1 MKQNYYIAYGSNL
14 NVQQMARRCPTAT
27 PVGTGVLEGWR
38 LEFRGS
44 GSGAYLTIVPFE
56 GGRVPV
62 GIWRISEADER
73 ALDRYE
79 GCPHFYSKRK
89 IKVQVKAQV
98 EDFGSH
104 RLRSVSALVYIMRED
119 AAPGVPDPF
128 YVHVCREG
136 YSDFGFDEAE
146 LYAALNRAGE
156 EVIE

>member
-1 MKQNYYIAYGSNL
+1 MKNKFYIAYGSNL

-27 PVGTGVLEGWR
+27 PVGTGVLDGWR

-62 GIWRISEADER
+62 GIWRISEADEK

-79 GCPHFYSKRK
+79 GFPHFYQKYK
-89 IKVQVKAQV
+89 IKVEM
-98 EDFGSH
+98 EDLWSP
-104 RLRSVSALVYIMRED
+104 RLRSVTALVYIMRED

-128 YVHVCREG
+128 YVRICREG
-136 YSDFGFDEAE
+136 CAHFGLDESE
-146 LYAALNRAGE
+146 LYAALNRANGE
-156 EVIE
+156 EVS

>member
-1 MKQNYYIAYGSNL
+1 MKHNYYIAYGSNL

-62 GIWRISEADER
+62 GIWRISEADEK

-79 GCPHFYSKRK
+79 GFPHFYQKYK
-89 IKVQVKAQV
+89 IKVEM
-98 EDFGSH
+98 EDLWSP
-104 RLRSVSALVYIMRED
+104 RLRSVTALVYIMRED
-119 AAPGVPDPF
+119 AAPGVPEPF
-128 YVHVCREG
+128 YVRICREG
-136 YSDFGFDEAE
+136 CSDFGLDEAE
-146 LYAALNRAGE
+146 LYAALNRAGG

>member
-1 MKQNYYIAYGSNL
+1 MKHNYYIAYGSNL

-62 GIWRISEADER
+62 GIWRISEADEK

-79 GCPHFYSKRK
+79 GFPHFYQKYK
-89 IKVQVKAQV
+89 IKVEM
-98 EDFGSH
+98 EDLWSP
-104 RLRSVSALVYIMRED
+104 RLRSVTALVYIMRED
-119 AAPGVPDPF
+119 AAPGVPDPL
-128 YVHVCREG
+128 YVRICRVG
-136 YSDFGFDEAE
+136 CYDFGLDESE
-146 LYAALNRAGE
+146 LYAALNRAGG

>member
-1 MKQNYYIAYGSNL
+1 MKMKFYIAYGSNL
-14 NVQQMARRCPTAT
+14 NVRQMRHRCPSAM
-27 PVGTGVLEGWR
+27 PVGVGVLDDWQ

-62 GIWRISEADER
+62 GIWRISEADEK

-79 GCPHFYSKRK
+79 GFPHFYQKYK
-89 IKVQVKAQV
+89 IRVKM
-98 EDFGSH
+98 EDLWSP
-104 RLRSVSALVYIMRED
+104 RLRSVTALVYIMRED

-128 YVHVCREG
+128 YVRICREG
-136 YSDFGFDEAE
+136 CSDFGLDEAE
-146 LYAALNRAGE
+146 LYAALNRAGG

>member
-14 NVQQMARRCPTAT
+14 NLQQMARRCPSAV
-27 PVGTGVLEGWR
+27 PVGTGVLDGWR

-62 GIWRISEADER
+62 GIWRISEEDEK

-79 GCPHFYSKRK
+79 GYPHFYSKK
-89 IKVQVKAQV
+89 SIKVKL
-98 EDFGSH
+98 EDFWVPC
-104 RLRSVSALVYIMRED
+104 RLRSVTALVYIMRED
-119 AAPGVPDPF
+119 AAPGVPDPL
-128 YVHVCREG
+128 YVRICRVG
-136 YSDFGFDEAE
+136 CSDFGLDEYE